1 VIKPARI
8 NSLASV
14 KPQTME
20 PGDYS
25 AIVCRAPDRLRIV
38 NAYDDIIEVVRSALE
53 MFQVPFTFYYKSKAT
68 CAFKM
73 QGSPFMAQGCN
84 QDTTIE
90 IKRVVA
96 CALKKL
102 QEISWHVVTNTDIG
116 KLSTNSCIFLRR
128 ILVTDQITKNKLSR
142 DGNIFTF
149 SPSGISNILLI
160 DVPHQ
165 IEKDLVDAVS
175 VLCSVKDYKL
185 LENVDGVI
193 ITSRINLSGFT
204 WGATGDSAIAVRRMI
219 LEVIRTARRHK
230 YDLVTNLNL
239 KGTTDSLMFQHKM
252 SLSDSAED
260 MFAMSLNRNDRLRLL
275 CAPSYVVT
283 STEELV
289 TDNWGV
295 QGCKEKAGDCSEFK
309 LYGTPWWA
317 DGETAVKSRFLIAV
331 IIAKFKSLG
340 WEVAAT
346 VDVSRKLND
355 KTVFIF
361 RQCPPE
367 TQEWAVLSFHESDKM
382 RFLSSTDTF
391 MLTDG
396 IDRILDAAD
405 ATKTISYYWKAK
417 QWTLRG
423 VPFSGH
429 STYGVDQRLIIH
441 LLSRI
446 MKHFHKQGWR
456 LVASAD
462 ISAKYHSGN
471 NNSYPLDT
479 HSWFLLH
486 DPDSMIVS
494 EAVINMDIDCEGCA
508 GHDDEFENQIAVDE
522 IKSERSKL
530 RYFTRVVLPAA
541 FIVFLI
547 LYYVYS
553 IVL

>member
-1 VIKPARI
+1 MIKPARV

-38 NAYDDIIEVVRSALE
+38 NAHDEIVEVVRSALE

-84 QDTTIE
+84 QETTIE

-102 QEISWHVVTNTDIG
+102 QEISWHVVTNTDLG

-193 ITSRINLSGFT
+193 ITSRISLSGFT

-295 QGCKEKAGDCSEFK
+295 QGCKEKAGDCYEFK

-494 EAVINMDIDCEGCA
+494 ETIINMDIDCEGCA